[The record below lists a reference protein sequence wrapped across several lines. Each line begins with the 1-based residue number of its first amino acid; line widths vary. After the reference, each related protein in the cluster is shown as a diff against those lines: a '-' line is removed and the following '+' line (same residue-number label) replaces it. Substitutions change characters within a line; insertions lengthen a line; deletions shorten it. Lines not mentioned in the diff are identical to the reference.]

1 MKKSE
6 KLAFIA
12 AGIGAAFAAGT
23 NFYLGSSI
31 WPWYV
36 LAILWAICASPTYTI
51 LLAFAALDRAVDK
64 E

>member
-6 KLAFIA
+6 KLAIVA

-23 NFYLGSSI
+23 NLYLGSSI

-36 LAILWAICASPTYTI
+36 LATLWAICATPTYTV
-51 LLAFAALDRAVDK
+51 LMAFAALDKAVDK